1 MELQHILVVI
11 EADAESQPALE
22 RARQVAKLADC
33 RLELIIAD
41 HTPYLE
47 DGFYFEPVRAQEL
60 RQQHGEQR
68 LQELEAIA
76 DPLRE
81 QGLEVSCV
89 TAWGNPTYQELVS
102 RIEETQ
108 PSLVIKATRHHN
120 KVSRLL
126 LSNEDWQLVRHCSA
140 PLLLVK
146 TDPWPVDPKFLVA
159 VDPYHI
165 HDKPASLDNRL
176 IAAAQSLAN
185 FAQGEVHLFHS
196 DWIPPLAGVYSLV
209 HDRELDQKV
218 LEAMAQSNDVPVEN
232 CHWSDKEISDSL
244 PAAAEAT
251 SASVVVMGSMSRS
264 RLDELLV
271 GNTAERV
278 LDSLDCDVLLL
289 SAGKSES

>member
-11 EADAESQPALE
+11 EADSDSQPALD
-22 RARQVAKLADC
+22 RARQLAKLADC

-41 HTPYLE
+41 HTAYLE

-68 LQELEAIA
+68 LQELETLAE
-76 DPLRE
+76 PLRE
-81 QGLEVSCV
+81 QGLEVSCT
-89 TAWGNPTYQELVS
+89 TAWGNPPAMELAS
-102 RIEETQ
+102 RIETAQ
-108 PSLVIKATRHHN
+108 PSLVVKATRHHN

-126 LSNEDWQLVRHCSA
+126 LSNEDWQLVRHCDV

-165 HDKPASLDNRL
+165 HDKPASLDSRL
-176 IAAAQSLAN
+176 IAAAQSMAKLS
-185 FAQGEVHLFHS
+185 QGEVHLFHS

-209 HDRELDQKV
+209 HDREIDQKV
-218 LEAMAQSNDVPVEN
+218 LEAMAQSNEVPVEN
-232 CHWSDKEISDSL
+232 CHWSDQEITDSL
-244 PAAAEAT
+244 PAAAEETA
-251 SASVVVMGSMSRS
+251 ASVVVMGSMSRS

-271 GNTAERV
+271 GNTAQRV
-278 LDSLDCDVLLL
+278 LDGLHCDVLLL
-289 SAGKSES
+289 SAKKSDD